1 MELYFYDDVCFKI
14 KDFVG
19 FTKTKTNNSYISFNV
34 LLSNGNQILIEKYL
48 KYYTYSKK
56 DVNLKKLFYSDG
68 YLAYYNYTENH
79 YDTNLYLIEANENIS
94 FAEIIMN
101 NIKYDILKNYYAN
114 YPDCSTGYIK
124 ESKIQYIDIDS
135 FKEIEIK
142 SYEEFD
148 LNNKI

>member
-1 MELYFYDDVCFKI
+1 MYLYFYDDVCFKI

-34 LLSNGNQILIEKYL
+34 LLSNGHQVLIEKYL
-48 KYYTYSKK
+48 KNSTQPKK
-56 DVNLKKLFYSDG
+56 DDNLKHLFYSDG
-68 YLAYYNYTENH
+68 CLVYYRFNKNY
-79 YDTNLYLIEANENIS
+79 YDENLYLIKANENIS

-101 NIKYDILKNYYAN
+101 NIKYDILKNYYDN
-114 YPDCSTGYIK
+114 LPYCSIDDIK